1 MVHKEDVMKNTMYR
15 RRPGLILCKHYK
27 VCFTFLALIAIL
39 YTNCSVAPVLESPR
53 VRSGVIVEA
62 TAKHAQS
69 HLTWNLSDTVLRNSA
84 YSNELKFEFGDED
97 FDVAPVVKFAFANRV
112 EFGGYLMALLQN
124 KGWDGSIK
132 VALFDIGEPYF
143 FRNVAAAALIGST
156 GFNGEWDECSR
167 NWAGLSLGTYHQFG
181 MLGIEYILMPTAGKS
196 SYSNLDD
203 PHGSGGVYFYDITL
217 VTGIKADINQ
227 KFFSSFALTAM
238 KKFTSHYEINNYS
251 NKITINRISFG
262 QDPVGFNFVI
272 GYRFGSRKD

>member
-1 MVHKEDVMKNTMYR
+1 M
-15 RRPGLILCKHYK
+15 
-27 VCFTFLALIAIL
+27 ALIAIL

-62 TAKHAQS
+62 IAEHAQS

-84 YSNELKFEFGDED
+84 YSNELKYGFGNEY
-97 FDVAPVVKFAFANRV
+97 FDLAPFVKFAFADRV
-112 EFGGYLMALLQN
+112 ELGGYLISFWMN

-132 VALFDIGEPYF
+132 VALFDIGEPIF
-143 FRNVAAAALIGST
+143 FRNVAAAALIGSN
-156 GFNGEWDECSR
+156 GFNGERDNCSR

-181 MLGIEYILMPTAGKS
+181 KLGIEYILMPTAGKS

-203 PHGSGGVYFYDITL
+203 TYGSGGVYFYDITL
-217 VTGIKADINQ
+217 ITGIKADINQ
-227 KFFSSFALTAM
+227 KFYSSFALTAM

-251 NKITINRISFG
+251 NNITINRISFS